1 MNTKHSL
8 TIRKNSLCTTH
19 KLFASIRKFIS
30 EESNNLWVITN
41 NGGKFK
47 QGLSI
52 HKNLRN
58 SSIFNMFKIVNSA
71 STNFDRNGVR
81 IKLFLFSN
89 TYFPCLND

>member
-19 KLFASIRKFIS
+19 KLFASIRKYIS
-30 EESNNLWVITN
+30 EESMYIWVMSYN
-41 NGGKFK
+41 KRNSK
-47 QGLSI
+47 GLSI

-58 SSIFNMFKIVNSA
+58 SSIFNIFKIVNSA

-89 TYFPCLND
+89 KYFPCLND